1 MSIIEVENISKKYE
15 TYSYGK
21 GLGGILKGLIRREK
35 KITNAVNDIS
45 FSVEQGESV
54 AYIGPN
60 GAGKSTTLK
69 MLSGILE
76 PTAGKIRV
84 CDIDPY
90 KKRQIHAKNIGV
102 IFGQRSQLRWDIP
115 AIDSLNLMS
124 YIYNIDR
131 TKYKKRLDLFEDILE
146 FGSFVNK
153 PVRQLS
159 LGQRVRIDFAAAL
172 LHNPQILFL
181 DELTIGLDVI
191 AKEKI
196 RNFVKY
202 VNKESKVTV
211 ILTTHDMVDIE
222 KICNRVIL
230 IDKGIIKFDDI
241 IRIFEKTYGTNRL
254 IKVEFI
260 SEQDAEQFDFKQ
272 SQVSK
277 IELNNNAATFSFDKG
292 IPVKQLIGE
301 LNDRIEIKDFSIMD
315 EDIESVVRRVYQQ

>member
-181 DELTIGLDVI
+181 DEPTIGLDVI

>member
-1 MSIIEVENISKKYE
+1 MSIIEVENISKEYE

-21 GLGGILKGLIRREK
+21 GLKGVLKGLIIREK

-69 MLSGILE
+69 MLSGIME

-90 KKRQIHAKNIGV
+90 KKRKIHAKNIGV

-131 TKYKKRLDLFEDILE
+131 TEYKKRLDLFEGILE

-181 DELTIGLDVI
+181 DEPTIGLDVVV
-191 AKEKI
+191 KEKI

-202 VNKESKVTV
+202 VNEESKVTI

-230 IDKGIIKFDDI
+230 IDKGIIKFDNS
-241 IRIFEKTYGTNRL
+241 IRRFEKTYGTNRL
-254 IKVEFI
+254 MRIEFI
-260 SEQDAEQFDFKQ
+260 TEPDAEQFDFKQ

-277 IELNNNAATFSFDKG
+277 VEVDNNIATFSFDKA

-301 LNDRIEIKDFSIMD
+301 LNDRIEIKDFSVMD
-315 EDIESVVRRVYQQ
+315 EDIESVVRRVYQL